1 MPKGKLFLIPN
12 VLADNTAHWVISPQ
26 VHEVIAHTKIF
37 LVESPRSARRYI
49 SSLKLGVNLEEV
61 HMEI

>member
-26 VHEVIAHTKIF
+26 VQDVIAHTKIY
-37 LVESPRSARRYI
+37 LVDLPLSARLYI
-49 SSLKLGVNLEEV
+49 SSL
-61 HMEI
+61 